1 VLDDSGARRA
11 SVVGNRREIMFPRV
25 YRSFEEFER
34 SELHKLDELYSSVDE
49 MVDEML
55 MAELDDDR
63 RSEDD
68 GILFD
73 EID

>member
-1 VLDDSGARRA
+1 VASGLDGAEVRQ
-11 SVVGNRREIMFPRV
+11 RRENMFPRV

-34 SELHKLDELYSSVDE
+34 SELRKLDELYNSVDE

-55 MAELDDDR
+55 MAELDDER
-63 RSEDD
+63 RGDDD